1 MQGLVFIGLEMVDDD
16 YEWYLKEDLSR
27 YAGTWIAIIDKKVVA
42 SGRDVHK
49 VVEEV
54 KKAYPD
60 KNPLITKVK
69 G

>member
-1 MQGLVFIGLEMVDDD
+1 MMGVEMVDDD
-16 YEWYLKEDLSR
+16 YQWFLKEDLSR
-27 YAGTWIAIIDKKVVA
+27 YAGMWIAIIDKKVVA
-42 SGRDVHK
+42 SDTDFAK